1 LPEPATEQLNV
12 RPSEFVRLTNRIR
25 YIAWRGTRAEMCL
38 GTHPAWI
45 LTAPKRQQV
54 ELINA
59 VAALGKPTVA
69 VVSMGG
75 AVPTRSLP

>member
-1 LPEPATEQLNV
+1 
-12 RPSEFVRLTNRIR
+12 
-25 YIAWRGTRAEMCL
+25 MCL